1 MTLAVFLAGLAS
13 ALAHAL
19 WNALARSRR
28 DPGSVLIAV
37 TVTNGALCLPVLL
50 WVGLPP
56 VSAWGWVVAGAVLNL
71 VTMRA
76 LMETYRRTPFAFAYP
91 LVRGIAPLFVSL
103 FGFAVFGDT
112 LTPLAALG
120 VGVISTAVI
129 LLALSA
135 RGGRIDRAGLLLAML
150 SGVSNAGFVITDMQG
165 VRLTGDPI
173 VYGFTL
179 AVANAISLGTYGWL
193 EGLRPLDGLRSD
205 PVVVLASC
213 VLSMVSYLL
222 VLYGLANGP
231 AGAVS
236 ALRETSIFIGVVLAA
251 VMLKERVG
259 PARWIAATMAV
270 AGVALIRL
278 G

>member
-13 ALAHAL
+13 ALTHAL
-19 WNALARSRR
+19 WNALARSRS
-28 DPGSVLIAV
+28 DPGRVLIAV
-37 TVTNGALCLPVLL
+37 TVTNGLLCLPVLL

-56 VSAWGWVVAGAVLNL
+56 VNAWGWVVAGAVLNL

-103 FGFAVFGDT
+103 VGFVVFGDT
-112 LTPLAALG
+112 LSPLAALG

-135 RGGRIDRAGLLLAML
+135 RGGRIDRAGLLLAIL

-165 VRLTGDPI
+165 VRLTGDPV

-179 AVANAISLGTYGWL
+179 AVANAISLGTYGRL
-193 EGLRPLDGLRSD
+193 EGLRPLEGLRSN
-205 PVVVLASC
+205 PLVVLASC

-259 PARWIAATMAV
+259 PARWIAALMAV